1 MAASYPGAVKTFV
14 SNAAGDKILSAYV
27 NEIRDEITAIEGGI
41 LNGTAPVNAAA
52 STFTSLSVSGG
63 STLTTLQAGAS
74 TVTTLSAGASTLT
87 SLNVAG
93 GSTLRDLMPAAND
106 TYALGNSTRKWMIH
120 GSQLST
126 GTVAVAALAST
137 AGTADTT
144 TFFRGDG
151 VWAIP
156 PTRTMA
162 ACLVSLSTA
171 ISVAK
176 NTEVGLDWLTE
187 DDDKQGM
194 HSTAANSSRITFAA
208 SSGLYQVGVS
218 LAFSTAV
225 TATGR
230 NQYVRI
236 VANDTATVASE
247 NLTHIL
253 EGIAAEGPLM
263 QVSGMY
269 RAEDTAAYVTVRVY
283 QESDTTMSVLST
295 AVKGGKS
302 FWAYQVST

>member
-1 MAASYPGAVKTFV
+1 MAASYPTTPKTFTV
-14 SNAAGDKILSAYV
+14 KAASQKVMASHV
-27 NEIRDEITAIEGGI
+27 NDMQDEVAAIETGL

-126 GTVAVAALAST
+126 GTVPVAALAST
-137 AGTADTT
+137 AGAADTT

-171 ISVAK
+171 ISVPKDA
-176 NTEVGLDWLTE
+176 ELGLDWLTE

-208 SSGLYQVGVS
+208 STGLYQVGVS
-218 LAFSTAV
+218 LAWSTAA

-236 VANDTATVASE
+236 VANDTTTVASE
-247 NLTHIL
+247 NVAHIL
-253 EGIAAEGPLM
+253 EALAADGPLQ

-269 RAEDTAAYVTVRVY
+269 RATSTSEYVTVRVF
-283 QESDTTMSVLST
+283 QQSDTTMTILST
-295 AVKGGKS
+295 AILGGKS
-302 FWAYQVST
+302 FWANQVST